1 LIFCHLMKSLMI
13 NYLFKMKLSILLIG
27 ILFVAT
33 NCTTEEVE
41 KGSVCGVADPVKDL
55 KWLNEEFKQFSGG
68 PEING
73 IVLYNYKDQNI
84 IEVQNSLFSSTNIHQ
99 HYCNGAKL
107 NLEDPKALEDYRKN
121 RVEVKILYGTKMWQ

>member
-1 LIFCHLMKSLMI
+1 MI
-13 NYLFKMKLSILLIG
+13 NYLLKMKASILLG
-27 ILFVAT
+27 CVLFLTT
-33 NCTTEEVE
+33 NCTTDDPVKEAE
-41 KGSVCGVADPVKDL
+41 KDGVCGVADPINNL

-73 IVLYNYKDQNI
+73 IVLYSYKDQNI
-84 IEVQNSLFSSTNIHQ
+84 IEVQNSLFNSTNIHQ

-107 NLEDPKALEDYRKN
+107 NLEDPKAFEDYRKN